1 VSSADVRTVVP
12 EGLAPPEAVPPDVFA
27 AATECYSAG
36 RRLDMQALARQLG
49 IARATLYRRV
59 GNREQLLDDV
69 VWFRSRRALVEAERS
84 TASLR
89 GVPRLVATVAAI
101 MRAVEADGAL
111 RAFLETDPEAAMRIL
126 TGARSTVQ
134 RGMIAALEA
143 MIDRESE
150 RGQYRARVDTP
161 TLAYAIVRVSEGFL
175 YADII
180 ADREPDVDRALAIV
194 EALLIGLDTSR
205 TN

>member
-1 VSSADVRTVVP
+1 MSSADVRAIVP
-12 EGLAPPEAVPPDVFA
+12 EGLAPPAAVPADVFA
-27 AATECYSAG
+27 AAMECYSEG
-36 RRLDMQALARQLG
+36 RRLDMQALARELG
-49 IARATLYRRV
+49 MARATLYRRV

-69 VWFRSRRALVEAERS
+69 VWFRSRRALVDAVQH
-84 TASLR
+84 TGSLH
-89 GVPRLVATVAAI
+89 GVPRLVAMVAAI
-101 MRAVEADGAL
+101 LRAVEADRAL

-143 MIDRESE
+143 VIDLETQ
-150 RGQYRARVDTP
+150 RGHYRARVDTP

-194 EALLIGLDTSR
+194 EALLTGLDTNR
-205 TN
+205 AN

>member
-12 EGLAPPEAVPPDVFA
+12 EGLAPPDTVPPDVFA
-27 AATECYSAG
+27 AAAECYSAG
-36 RRLDMQALARQLG
+36 RRLDMQALARRLG

-69 VWFRSRRALVEAERS
+69 VWFRSRRALVEAVRS

-89 GVPRLVATVAAI
+89 GVPRLVAMVAAI

-143 MIDRESE
+143 MIDLETE
-150 RGQYRARVDTP
+150 RGHYRARVDTP

-194 EALLIGLDTSR
+194 EALLTGLDTSR

>member
-1 VSSADVRTVVP
+1 VYPDVRTVVP
-12 EGLAPPEAVPPDVFA
+12 EGLAPPDTVPPDVFA

-36 RRLDMQALARQLG
+36 RRLDMQALARELG

-59 GNREQLLDDV
+59 GNRERLLDDV
-69 VWFRSRRALVEAERS
+69 VWFRSRRALVEAVRS
-84 TASLR
+84 TASLS
-89 GVPRLVATVAAI
+89 GVPRLVAMVAAI

-126 TGARSTVQ
+126 TGVRSTVQ

-143 MIDRESE
+143 MIDLENE
-150 RGQYRARVDTP
+150 RGHYRARVDTP

-194 EALLIGLDTSR
+194 EALLTGLDTSR
-205 TN
+205 AH